1 MKWLYQK
8 SKSGISDEDGNDDTI
23 AVDFGEDRWIVD
35 LDLKNIIT
43 KISEKR
49 TWNSDEEKSKKP
61 DESYHIN
68 FAVLQRIYIKQLK
81 SQVARQAVKLRFE
94 PEEPKGWQSTL
105 QEYIQALQN
114 YEYMEKRS
122 TQSDDPFY
130 MSGENY
136 LERHALKEIIG
147 RYKKRFEGKPVF
159 NTTGNWQKRPE
170 DSCLVRDTRKDNYL
184 RNWNKGFYQRLGV
197 AAVGG
202 IFLMVPMWLMVLH
215 NTLWTGLVSTTLFV
229 TVFGLMAA
237 AFLESSMDV
246 MSSTAA
252 YAAVLV
258 VFVGLNI

>member
-1 MKWLYQK
+1 MQK
-8 SKSGISDEDGNDDTI
+8 CSSQ
-23 AVDFGEDRWIVD
+23 
-35 LDLKNIIT
+35 
-43 KISEKR
+43 SE
-49 TWNSDEEKSKKP
+49 
-61 DESYHIN
+61 
-68 FAVLQRIYIKQLK
+68 
-81 SQVARQAVKLRFE
+81 
-94 PEEPKGWQSTL
+94 
-105 QEYIQALQN
+105 
-114 YEYMEKRS
+114 
-122 TQSDDPFY
+122 DPFY

-147 RYKKRFEGKPVF
+147 DNASSFEDNPFF
-159 NTTGNWQKRPE
+159 NATRDWQRRPE

-229 TVFGLMAA
+229 AVFGLMAA